1 MRCAH
6 ASCGHDGGRSRF
18 GRYTVG
24 ARFYD
29 VLSLEWPVYR
39 PGRRS
44 GVEMLRLR
52 PGDRVLDIG
61 CGTGLNLPL
70 LTAAVGPAGMVC
82 GVDLS
87 ASMLA
92 RAAARVRRHGWPNV
106 SLVRA
111 DASTDDLAGVAG
123 GGLFDAALFTYSLS
137 VIGDGGT
144 AWASALAATH
154 PAGRVAVVDL
164 AMPTGGWTL
173 LAPLARLACF
183 TGGVDLQRR
192 PWRWV
197 ERDCR
202 DVGRRTLRGG
212 HIRVAAG
219 SVPPHA

>member
-1 MRCAH
+1 MRHAH
-6 ASCGHDGGRSRF
+6 ASVGGDGGHRRF

-24 ARFYD
+24 ARVYD
-29 VLSLEWPVYR
+29 AVSLEWPVYR

-44 GVEMLRLR
+44 GVEMLRLH

-70 LTAAVGPAGMVC
+70 LTAAVGPAGAVC

-92 RAAARVRRHGWPNV
+92 RAAARVRRHGWANV

-111 DASTDDLAGVAG
+111 DASTDDLAAVVGAG
-123 GGLFDAALFTYSLS
+123 PFDAALFTYSLS
-137 VIGDGGT
+137 VIGDGGS
-144 AWASALAATH
+144 AWASALAATR
-154 PAGRVAVVDL
+154 PDGRLAVVDL
-164 AMPTGGWTL
+164 AMPTGGWRA

-212 HIRVAAG
+212 HIQVAAG
-219 SVPPHA
+219 IAPPSL